1 MKSLKK
7 TISDSRLRTSNQIKS
22 WLQPRLGSVGR
33 RYRLA
38 ARIRIANRWATQHPK
53 RTFGYVVGTLL
64 IVLLCD
70 VMITGMRAEMKEP
83 DVNMI
88 ANVEPVFNGFR
99 TIQANKDSHRRTVLE
114 MTAKGQA
121 IKNELDSLIAIPH
134 KSHSDSVG
142 IIRRYGTL
150 ENIVKSLKQNDN
162 D

>member
-22 WLQPRLGSVGR
+22 WLQPRLGSVGK

-38 ARIRIANRWATQHPK
+38 ARIRIANRWATLHPK

-64 IVLLCD
+64 MVLLCD
-70 VMITGMRAEMKEP
+70 VMIAGMRAEMKEP

-99 TIQANKDSHRRTVLE
+99 TIQANKDTHRRTVLE
-114 MTAKGQA
+114 MTSQGQNL
-121 IKNELDSLIAIPH
+121 KHELDSLIAIPR
-134 KSHSDSVG
+134 KSHADSIG
-142 IIRRYGTL
+142 IIRRYGQL
-150 ENIVKSLKQNDN
+150 ENLVKTLKNNDN

>member
-33 RYRLA
+33 RYRIA

-64 IVLLCD
+64 MVLVGD
-70 VMITGMRAEMKEP
+70 VMVTGLKAEMKEP

-99 TIQANKDSHRRTVLE
+99 TIQANKDSHRRTILE
-114 MTAKGQA
+114 MASKGQA
-121 IKNELDSLIAIPH
+121 IKHELDSLIALPH
-134 KSHSDSVG
+134 KSHADSVT
-142 IIRRYGTL
+142 IIRRYGSL

>member
-7 TISDSRLRTSNQIKS
+7 TISYSRLRTSNQIKS
-22 WLQPRLGSVGR
+22 WLQPRLGSVGK
-33 RYRLA
+33 RYRIA

-64 IVLLCD
+64 TVLICD
-70 VMITGMRAEMKEP
+70 VAITGMRAEMKVP

-99 TIQANKDSHRRTVLE
+99 TIQANKDTHRRTVLE
-114 MTAKGQA
+114 MTSQGQ
-121 IKNELDSLIAIPH
+121 ILKHELDSIIAIPRKTH
-134 KSHSDSVG
+134 ADSIG
-142 IIRRYGTL
+142 IIRRYGQL
-150 ENIVKSLKQNDN
+150 ENLVKTLKQNDN

>member
-1 MKSLKK
+1 MKGLKK

-33 RYRLA
+33 RYRLG
-38 ARIRIANRWATQHPK
+38 ARIRIANRWATKHPK

-64 IVLLCD
+64 MVLLCD
-70 VMITGMRAEMKEP
+70 VMIAGMRAEMKEP

-99 TIQANKDSHRRTVLE
+99 TIQANKDTHRRTVLE
-114 MTAKGQA
+114 MTSQGQNL
-121 IKNELDSLIAIPH
+121 KHELDSLIAIPR
-134 KSHSDSVG
+134 KSHADSIG
-142 IIRRYGTL
+142 IIRRYGQL
-150 ENIVKSLKQNDN
+150 ENLVKTLKNNDN